1 MSDDTAPGAL
11 DHPQRRRVRFDPTI
25 NLGHVLTFLGFLAT
39 GMAAYSD
46 LKERIAVQAVR
57 IQAAESDAM
66 SEKGRN
72 RESLREI
79 KDDLKEIRR
88 GIEDLNRRKP

>member
-1 MSDDTAPGAL
+1 MSDKTAPGAL
-11 DHPQRRRVRFDPTI
+11 DHAQRRRVRFDPTI

-57 IQAAESDAM
+57 IQAAEMEAAA
-66 SEKGRN
+66 EKIRN
-72 RESLREI
+72 RDSLREI

-88 GIEDLNRRKP
+88 GVEDLAKRKP